1 MSLDRGFIEIDRLK
15 YSENSKTCIIMC
27 SGNIHTMGKVLD
39 ANNETMNLLNF
50 AHSDIIGQNVSQI
63 MPEIIGTNHDAFMM
77 RYFETSVPSVIGRE
91 RPVFPMNKAGYI
103 VPCALMIKIYPNLD
117 QGIRV
122 VGFLRKIELNS
133 AASLKPKVGQ
143 EVVLN
148 SLRTHYLMYGGENDE
163 IYAVTEGCYDSF
175 GIPASI
181 TNGANPEFTIDSIFP
196 DFHDVDDESLRA
208 PAGQLYTIDTTSL
221 PQNFLVGVN
230 SDVSMTDHKESK
242 DDLTEKQK
250 QARYRSAQVRVT
262 LVDESNLLG
271 RVKFR
276 VLKLVEVVE
285 DANKQ
290 AHSQAA
296 DNDETD
302 LQKESQPN
310 PDLAS
315 EEASVDEDEQR
326 EGIEETRSEASNFS
340 LSMGEDLRQLKDMKA
355 KISEK
360 NTPSSISFLKTAG
373 FVVCAML
380 IGLTG

>member
-1 MSLDRGFIEIDRLK
+1 
-15 YSENSKTCIIMC
+15 
-27 SGNIHTMGKVLD
+27 MGKVLD

-50 AHSDIIGQNVSQI
+50 AHSDIIGQNVNQI
-63 MPEIIGTNHDAFMM
+63 MPEIIGTNHNAFMN
-77 RYFETSVPSVIGRE
+77 RYFETSVPSVIGKE

-133 AASLKPKVGQ
+133 VTSLKPKVGQ

-163 IYAVTEGCYDSF
+163 VYAITEGCYDSF

-196 DFHDVDDESLRA
+196 DFHDIDDESLKT
-208 PAGQLYTIDTTSL
+208 PQGQLYTIDTTSL
-221 PQNFLVGVN
+221 PQNFLVGVH
-230 SDVSMTDHKESK
+230 SDISMTAVEQKESK
-242 DDLTEKQK
+242 EDLSEKQK

-262 LVDESNLLG
+262 LVDDSNILG
-271 RVKFR
+271 RVKYR

-290 AHSQAA
+290 AQSQAA

-302 LQKESQPN
+302 LQKESQHN
-310 PDLAS
+310 LEGES
-315 EEASVDEDEQR
+315 EELPSEGDEQR
-326 EGIEETRSEASNFS
+326 EKIEETRSEASNFS

-360 NTPSSISFLKTAG
+360 NTPASITFLKTTG
-373 FVVCAML
+373 FVICAML
-380 IGLTG
+380 IGLTGLLFPYFLAYFPVSCTIG